1 MAGVFPP
8 RDCPES
14 LDVRAGAIYV
24 ISAEFDKAFGNV
36 LLSFVSVSWV
46 QGESASPIGTS
57 NQSRQATARRPTDFD
72 RRLKAK
78 RAIAAPKSKG
88 LDGNSESN
96 VLLTY

>member
-1 MAGVFPP
+1 M
-8 RDCPES
+8 
-14 LDVRAGAIYV
+14 DVRAGAIYV
-24 ISAEFDKAFGNV
+24 ISSEFDKVLGNV
-36 LLSFVSVSWV
+36 ILSFAGASWCH
-46 QGESASPIGTS
+46 GYSESPIGRS